1 MARFDKSSTKR
12 PKQNAAVAAARAPK
26 RSTAPSIEDTMFF
39 PRLRR
44 HAKWMFVFL
53 AVALGGGFVLF
64 GVGAGG
70 TGVGDIL
77 RGGGNTSGVPSIS
90 SSQEKTQ
97 KNPTDVQAWRDLST
111 ALQTDGR
118 TDEAITAQQRVV
130 ALTPKDTDALR
141 ELAGLYLTQT
151 AAKQQAAQ
159 AIQLRAAYAG
169 GVGQGFPGLLS
180 SSATGQSVLDDKI
193 SSVINTQ
200 SSAEIQRLVNE
211 AQNEYGNAIEAYK
224 KIAKLQPTDPNVQLE
239 LAQTAQQAGDSANA
253 IAAYTK
259 FLKLAPDD
267 PNADIVKAQLKQLKK
282 QTATT
287 SG

>member
-1 MARFDKSSTKR
+1 MS
-12 PKQNAAVAAARAPK
+12 
-26 RSTAPSIEDTMFF
+26 
-39 PRLRR
+39 
-44 HAKWMFVFL
+44 
-53 AVALGGGFVLF
+53 
-64 GVGAGG
+64 
-70 TGVGDIL
+70 GDIL

-90 SSQEKTQ
+90 SSQKKTQ

-141 ELAGLYLTQT
+141 ELAGLYLTQS

-159 AIQLRAAYAG
+159 AIQLRPPTPAAWARAS
-169 GVGQGFPGLLS
+169 PACS
-180 SSATGQSVLDDKI
+180 PPRPTGQSVLDDKI

-200 SSAEIQRLVNE
+200 SSTEIQRLVND

-239 LAQTAQQAGDSANA
+239 LAQTAQQAGDTCERQSPH
-253 IAAYTK
+253 TRSSS
-259 FLKLAPDD
+259 KLAPDD
-267 PNADIVKAQLKQLKK
+267 PNADIVKAQLKQLQK
-282 QTATT
+282 QTRDHVGLDSPERAPDSATT
-287 SG
+287 TSSAGRRPGCRRSRSAAGGWLWVGRALRGDG